1 MRVTADTNV
10 LLRAI
15 LQDDERQTGVAE
27 ALLANATI
35 IAIPVPVLCEFSWVL
50 RRSFDQSPTEVAAA
64 IQAICAI
71 ETVVTDGPAVEA
83 GVATLLAGGDFADGA
98 IAQQGE
104 RLGATVFATFDRKA
118 AALLSQA
125 GLAAADPADL
135 TG

>member
-15 LQDDERQTGVAE
+15 LQDDDQQTGAAE
-27 ALLANATI
+27 ALLASATT

-50 RRSFDQSPTEVAAA
+50 RRSFDQSPTEIAAA

-83 GVATLLAGGDFADGA
+83 GVAVLLAGGDFADGA

-118 AALLSQA
+118 AALLGQA
-125 GLAAADPADL
+125 GLAAADPAEL